1 MRNKSEEK
9 EDLYITSQNFEENND
24 DEMDDNEL
32 YPEYLLI
39 KEKEGFLT
47 NTYDEEKEKMLY
59 EQLKTKE
66 NFNNKRSYK
75 NIKSLKGKI
84 ILTPDFIKNFDEN
97 LAKAVEKNKMNKIT
111 DKQAKNLYYISD
123 LNVFNSIDIL
133 NEKKARLKQIKHQK
147 NKYLNNISLFNYDS
161 KKWKEKRKEL
171 NKNINEIMFNKFN
184 KENHKYLNTMSKGID
199 KTLENAKNIQNNLN
213 IFFGEIDDFI
223 DKQAEYLRENNPPSN
238 SESRIFSKRNSMQ
251 KRIKSTKERND
262 NNK

>member
-24 DEMDDNEL
+24 DEMDENEL

-111 DKQAKNLYYISD
+111 DNQAKNLYYISD

-133 NEKKARLKQIKHQK
+133 NEKKERLKQI
-147 NKYLNNISLFNYDS
+147 
-161 KKWKEKRKEL
+161 
-171 NKNINEIMFNKFN
+171 
-184 KENHKYLNTMSKGID
+184 
-199 KTLENAKNIQNNLN
+199 
-213 IFFGEIDDFI
+213 
-223 DKQAEYLRENNPPSN
+223 
-238 SESRIFSKRNSMQ
+238 
-251 KRIKSTKERND
+251 
-262 NNK
+262 